1 MLLLP
6 DCFLIYLEAK
16 NPIHSIRKGVFCS
29 CFLCSLDFWNTQRV
43 RVCDD
48 LCCECADVLF
58 RNLHPHF
65 SSPALRAIS
74 QKTKEQRKQPGRIR
88 QYVTET
94 GFFCFLIVDLDQEA
108 IRKQALDQEAK

>member
-16 NPIHSIRKGVFCS
+16 NPLQSIKKGVFCF

-43 RVCDD
+43 RVCVDI
-48 LCCECADVLF
+48 LCVNERCDF

-65 SSPALRAIS
+65 SFPALRAIS